1 MQRWSSA
8 RRGLQ
13 VGVAVGALVGG
24 PALAQNQF
32 GFETPADADCEAEL
46 GRVEVDIDPY
56 GAFGTSVDIS
66 GRQGYDPALDAP
78 DQGLVNTVFES
89 MPFLC
94 MEDAG
99 GSRGSWLE
107 AGAANVPVRAQLV
120 DGHVETVF
128 EIEGLEVQGNFF
140 LNCTQMEQCYTFTNV
155 SDVDL
160 PIVSITPYIDGDLYF
175 NGGLGNDYGGTSVG
189 APKTLW
195 EFDEG
200 DNPEE
205 PTTFLG
211 LHGLAGADQFLTSW
225 EIGEYSEQRSRIM
238 DMDFGC
244 TILANNINEGGVNAD
259 RDGDLITDDGYD
271 VTLALRFDVGPL
283 APGESSPAV
292 CYAVQWGY
300 GRPCSDE
307 DLDEICLPD
316 DNCPTVPNPD
326 QMDEDLDGVGDACDN
341 CPKIINPDQVDQDGD
356 GAGDACDRVICTPD
370 GQPEVCDGQDN
381 DCDGLVD
388 VFGDGT
394 STVAPGECATGLNAA
409 CALGHWA
416 CSLGRTRCLPDVTPD
431 DEICDRVDNDCDGR
445 VDEEVRNACGGC
457 GPLPDETCN
466 GIDDDCDGGVDE
478 LARCPGED
486 VCYQGQCLPPC
497 RDNECG
503 EDAFCADGACVPWCT
518 VDACAEGE
526 TCTAQGCTD
535 PCAGVQCADG
545 EACADGVCGL
555 NHCIHTGCPAHQRCT
570 PDGCAADPC
579 WQVDCGANSFCRD
592 GACIFSCAEVTCA
605 AASACFDGVCQ
616 GTGCEPLGCDAEHPI
631 CEMGTCVED
640 PCKGMTCGPAEI
652 CYRGACQADPC
663 QGIRCPRLERCAVTD
678 GTAQCVADWAPAPEA
693 PVGGTSGAGG
703 AGGEA
708 NGGGQEPTG
717 GAGGTPAPSGGAMP
731 PVGGTT
737 TGGSDQTNPV
747 VDDPDAGNPGASGGG
762 GGGGGCHVAR
772 RVGGSDALAGL
783 ALPFMLA
790 ALRRRRRALSPRNG

>member
-1 MQRWSSA
+1 M
-8 RRGLQ
+8 
-13 VGVAVGALVGG
+13 
-24 PALAQNQF
+24 
-32 GFETPADADCEAEL
+32 
-46 GRVEVDIDPY
+46 
-56 GAFGTSVDIS
+56 
-66 GRQGYDPALDAP
+66 
-78 DQGLVNTVFES
+78 
-89 MPFLC
+89 
-94 MEDAG
+94 
-99 GSRGSWLE
+99 
-107 AGAANVPVRAQLV
+107 V
-120 DGHVETVF
+120 DGHLETVF
-128 EIEGLEVQGNFF
+128 EIGGLEVQGNFF

-326 QMDEDLDGVGDACDN
+326 QTDEDLDGVGDACDN

-370 GQPEVCDGQDN
+370 GQAEICDGQDN

-388 VFGDGT
+388 VFADGT

-416 CSLGRTRCLPDVTPD
+416 CSLGRTRCLPDVTPTTRSV
-431 DEICDRVDNDCDGR
+431 IVSTTTATAGSTRRFATPVAGAGHCPMRPATGSTTTATGASTNSRG
-445 VDEEVRNACGGC
+445 VR
-457 GPLPDETCN
+457 
-466 GIDDDCDGGVDE
+466 
-478 LARCPGED
+478 ARTSAT
-486 VCYQGQCLPPC
+486 
-497 RDNECG
+497 R
-503 EDAFCADGACVPWCT
+503 
-518 VDACAEGE
+518 
-526 TCTAQGCTD
+526 
-535 PCAGVQCADG
+535 
-545 EACADGVCGL
+545 
-555 NHCIHTGCPAHQRCT
+555 
-570 PDGCAADPC
+570 
-579 WQVDCGANSFCRD
+579 
-592 GACIFSCAEVTCA
+592 
-605 AASACFDGVCQ
+605 ASAC
-616 GTGCEPLGCDAEHPI
+616 
-631 CEMGTCVED
+631 
-640 PCKGMTCGPAEI
+640 
-652 CYRGACQADPC
+652 
-663 QGIRCPRLERCAVTD
+663 
-678 GTAQCVADWAPAPEA
+678 
-693 PVGGTSGAGG
+693 
-703 AGGEA
+703 
-708 NGGGQEPTG
+708 
-717 GAGGTPAPSGGAMP
+717 
-731 PVGGTT
+731 
-737 TGGSDQTNPV
+737 
-747 VDDPDAGNPGASGGG
+747 
-762 GGGGGCHVAR
+762 R
-772 RVGGSDALAGL
+772 RVGTTS
-783 ALPFMLA
+783 A
-790 ALRRRRRALSPRNG
+790 ARMPSARTERACRGAPSTRVRRAKRVRRRVARIRAPACNAPMARPAPTVSAV